1 MANEDKKDF
10 NAMLHDS
17 KDMPK
22 FQTITDQKSIEKYG
36 GSRMYFAP
44 PIEYDKVMKLIPYGK
59 VITVGK
65 IREYFAKLNGAD
77 FTEPI
82 TAGIFVSIAAQGVSG
97 RQVHKGVAGG
107 SQRRGSVAPPVM
119 IGTD

>member
-10 NAMLHDS
+10 NAMLHDN

-22 FQTITDQKSIEKYG
+22 FQIITDQKSNEKYG
-36 GSRMYFAP
+36 GSKMYFAP
-44 PIEYDKVMKLIPYGK
+44 PIDYDKVMKKVPYGK

-65 IREYFAKLNGAD
+65 IREYFARQSGGE

-82 TAGIFVSIAAQGVSG
+82 IAGNFVSVAAWASYRRSKDETPYL
-97 RQVHKGVAGG
+97 RQ
-107 SQRRGSVAPPVM
+107 
-119 IGTD
+119 